1 MRRMSAQEKG
11 AGEVL
16 SITAT
21 HWNRQFL
28 PDSGK
33 VLIIRHAEH
42 DNLPNYRY
50 FHKIR
55 QLEHKPV
62 PDFPVEREIRQ
73 HLQSVHIRNFGS
85 NAHVR
90 AILPIFYAGMK
101 IRQSQASGLPDFSRY
116 EKIRQAAV
124 LQLPDFTLYRRIRQI
139 AAFSA
144 FLGMR
149 CGWVLCFLPF
159 CFLWILTALRL
170 DICIRCGVK

>member
-11 AGEVL
+11 VGEVL

-90 AILPIFYAGMK
+90 ADFLCRNENPAIAGV
-101 IRQSQASGLPDFSRY
+101 R
-116 EKIRQAAV
+116 
-124 LQLPDFTLYRRIRQI
+124 
-139 AAFSA
+139 
-144 FLGMR
+144 
-149 CGWVLCFLPF
+149 
-159 CFLWILTALRL
+159 TA
-170 DICIRCGVK
+170 GF

>member
-11 AGEVL
+11 VGEVL

-42 DNLPNYRY
+42 DNLQNYRY

-62 PDFPVEREIRQ
+62 PDFPVERE
-73 HLQSVHIRNFGS
+73 
-85 NAHVR
+85 
-90 AILPIFYAGMK
+90 

-149 CGWVLCFLPF
+149 CGWVL
-159 CFLWILTALRL
+159 
-170 DICIRCGVK
+170 

>member
-11 AGEVL
+11 VGEVL

-62 PDFPVEREIRQ
+62 PDF
-73 HLQSVHIRNFGS
+73 
-85 NAHVR
+85 
-90 AILPIFYAGMK
+90 
-101 IRQSQASGLPDFSRY
+101 SRY

-149 CGWVLCFLPF
+149 CGWVL
-159 CFLWILTALRL
+159 
-170 DICIRCGVK
+170 